1 MSDPLREFEP
11 IQSFE
16 IDDGSL
22 DNLRPALVFTL
33 GVEWQVF
40 YTEALKPAG
49 EFSRLIHAENVD
61 RVMAMLR
68 KHGWKVKVTPGNGEF
83 AEIAG
88 AK

>member
-1 MSDPLREFEP
+1 MTDFAREFEP
-11 IQSFE
+11 LQSFE

-22 DNLRPALVFTL
+22 CNVSRVEAFVM
-33 GVEWQVF
+33 GVEWQMF
-40 YTEALKPAG
+40 YTEAQKPAG

-68 KHGWKVKVTPGNGEF
+68 KHGWQVRVTPGNGEF

-88 AK
+88 VK